1 MQTESV
7 TPATAGTRRHLWT
20 LAAGALN
27 TALSLVLLRAGAG
40 PHGNDIYYYA
50 LQTRALATTGELLF
64 FDRSPVYRVLLW
76 TNALFNDPVVSV
88 QVLAALTGGV
98 CAAALTAL
106 ALMPRAAGPQ
116 PARRSGI
123 ALRLTVVAAA
133 LWNPA
138 FFMLQL
144 EFTKNLFALA
154 CLTVGLASV
163 AGRPAPTINRLSQ
176 LLQLPFGL
184 GMLVLAALS
193 HRLVAAI
200 VLAIALHWVAR
211 IVVPRLPK
219 RRGVFTAAIV
229 IAAAA
234 ALVGL
239 ALAWSRYHD
248 RFDALRLGAFLR
260 RLRSIINADLLPS
273 DRLWYL
279 GLSLFVPIGVPLV
292 LLRYGRWRSS
302 RGAFW
307 IVAWAC
313 CFPLLSFDWDGLSFR
328 LLLLAPL
335 MLALG
340 ILWPDDC
347 GPVPTAALSPRA
359 SGHTGG
365 PDKEAI
371 APTRGRQ
378 IAALALVLLAL
389 ASLGEGLARFAA
401 NKGPDYRAF
410 AGVFTDLPEAASG
423 RRVVAHRGL
432 AGYLW
437 YELGIWAENFAP
449 TNQIERYDRL
459 VYAFRPELLQ
469 RYLPE
474 GADPGVLDRFV
485 TRNYLLVPEPLWQT
499 FSRDHRHLTLVQSE
513 LNPYQARPV
522 TGFRINAATAR
533 VLSPVSYP
541 APP

>member
-1 MQTESV
+1 MSQTAASV
-7 TPATAGTRRHLWT
+7 RRYLWATG
-20 LAAGALN
+20 AGAIN
-27 TALSLVLLRAGAG
+27 TVLSLVLLRTGAG

-76 TNALFNDPVVSV
+76 TNALIGDPLVSA
-88 QVLAALTGGV
+88 QVLAALLGGV
-98 CAAALTAL
+98 CAAGLTAL
-106 ALMPRAAGPQ
+106 ALMPRAAEPQ

-154 CLTVGLASV
+154 CMLVGLAIV
-163 AGRPAPTINRLSQ
+163 AGRPVHTINRLSQ

-211 IVVPRLPK
+211 IVVPRLSK
-219 RRGVFTAAIV
+219 RRGAFVTVVVAAAL
-229 IAAAA
+229 AAAA
-234 ALVGL
+234 GL
-239 ALAWSRYHD
+239 AFAWSRYHD
-248 RFDALRLGAFLR
+248 RFDAIRLGALFR
-260 RLRSIINADLLPS
+260 RLRSIGEADLLPS
-273 DRLWYL
+273 DRLWYF
-279 GLSLFVPIGVPLV
+279 GLSLLVPVGVPLV
-292 LLRYGRWRSS
+292 LLGHRQWRSA
-302 RGAFW
+302 GGVFW
-307 IVAWAC
+307 LSAWAC
-313 CFPLLSFDWDGLSFR
+313 CVPVLSFDWDGLSFR

-335 MLALG
+335 LLALG
-340 ILWPDDC
+340 ILWSDDF
-347 GPVPTAALSPRA
+347 GPVPAVTQAARA
-359 SGHTGG
+359 S
-365 PDKEAI
+365 KQAAASVEKAS
-371 APTRGRQ
+371 APNRRRQ
-378 IAALALVLLAL
+378 IAAVALALVAL
-389 ASLGEGLARFAA
+389 ASLGEGLARFAT

-410 AGVFTDLPEAASG
+410 AAVFADLPAAAAG

-449 TNQIERYDRL
+449 TEQIERYDRL

-485 TRNYLLVPEPLWQT
+485 TRDYLLVPEPLWQA

-513 LNPYQARPV
+513 LNPYQARPT

-533 VLSPVSYP
+533 ALSPVSYP